1 MFLLQ
6 YPLSDT
12 LQTSSQ
18 RPFICKASQPG
29 SKESIPAE
37 NSVITYSGIEL
48 QAEKRALEKRKNE
61 LEAELQTEQERSEEL
76 EDRRA
81 YMQTVRYIE
90 EIARKVLGLVYP
102 DETILR
108 PEEEE

>member
-1 MFLLQ
+1 MKVVVRN
-6 YPLSDT
+6 T
-12 LQTSSQ
+12 
-18 RPFICKASQPG
+18 RK
-29 SKESIPAE
+29 KEKRKNGLKIIAVAVLVLFG
-37 NSVITYSGIEL
+37 VITYSSVEL
-48 QAEKRALEKRKNE
+48 QAEKRALEKQKSE
-61 LEAELQTEQERSEEL
+61 LEAQLQNEQERSGEL
-76 EDRRA
+76 EEQRA